1 MGLGGSVD
9 RDFNK
14 CGKTGKGVPGEKYY
28 GFIDSFYTFSKRK
41 NR

>member
-14 CGKTGKGVPGEKYY
+14 CGKTGKGVPGEKILWVI
-28 GFIDSFYTFSKRK
+28 GENFIKKVST
-41 NR
+41 